1 MLTKNA
7 DEFQV
12 VKAPETQTRRTLA
25 IGVQTIIFSTQ
36 SSVH

>member
-12 VKAPETQTRRTLA
+12 VKAPETQIRRTL
-25 IGVQTIIFSTQ
+25 ITGVHAVISSTQ
-36 SSVH
+36 SSVR